1 MAKEL
6 SEQLNRLGHKA
17 ELLVTRFGTLRDDNQ
32 RLQQQVE
39 DLAAR
44 LSAEQAKNARL
55 AEELRFLRMSSVI
68 ATNND
73 DARQLRTLLS
83 NLVREIDTCVA
94 DLMKD
99 I

>member
-39 DLAAR
+39 DLAAL

>member
-83 NLVREIDTCVA
+83 NLVREIDACVA

>member
-17 ELLVTRFGTLRDDNQ
+17 ELLTTRFGTLRDENQ
-32 RLQQQVE
+32 RLRQQAE
-39 DLAAR
+39 DLAAQ
-44 LSAEQAKNARL
+44 LSVEQAKNARL
-55 AEELRFLRMSSVI
+55 ADELRFLRMSSVI
-68 ATNND
+68 ASNTT
-73 DARQLRTLLS
+73 DALQLRALLS
-83 NLVREIDTCVA
+83 DLVREIDTCVA

>member
-44 LSAEQAKNARL
+44 LSAEQAKNARM
-55 AEELRFLRMSSVI
+55 ADELRFLRMSSVI

>member
-17 ELLVTRFGTLRDDNQ
+17 ELLTTRFGTLRDENQ
-32 RLQQQVE
+32 RLRQQAE
-39 DLAAR
+39 DLAAQ
-44 LSAEQAKNARL
+44 LSVEQAKNARL
-55 AEELRFLRMSSVI
+55 ADELRFLRMSSVI
-68 ATNND
+68 ASNTT
-73 DARQLRTLLS
+73 DALQLRALLTD
-83 NLVREIDTCVA
+83 LVREIDTCVA